1 MTDKMELLKRT
12 KLFVL
17 DMDGTFYLGNQIL
30 PGAADFLKAVEKAG
44 KQYLFFTNNSSRSPR
59 DYMAKLEKMGCPIT
73 RDQIMTSGDV
83 TIRYLQTHYPDKTVY
98 LVGTPPLVESFQ
110 EAGIHLVNE
119 KPDIV
124 VIGFD
129 TTLTYEKLSNACTF
143 IREGALFLAT
153 HLDINCPTETGF
165 IPDCGA
171 ICNMITETTDKKP
184 IYLGKPSK
192 EVVDLCVKA
201 SGFRKEAAQVPG
213 EALCR
218 NRGDGAGQDRLFRP
232 GSGLCGRPPVYRCGY
247 RREKRS
253 RRSAGADRGDTSG
266 RCADFR
272 GAAGCHLCLTGR
284 DGPAALSIVK
294 SAYNLRW
301 I

>member
-1 MTDKMELLKRT
+1 M
-12 KLFVL
+12 
-17 DMDGTFYLGNQIL
+17 
-30 PGAADFLKAVEKAG
+30 EKAG

-83 TIRYLQTHYPDKTVY
+83 TIRYLQTHYPEKTVY

-165 IPDCGA
+165 IPDCGSFCAA
-171 ICNMITETTDKKP
+171 ISLSTGKQPK
-184 IYLGKPSK
+184 YLGKPFAETVEMVLDK
-192 EVVDLCVKA
+192 TGFAAPEVAFV
-201 SGFRKEAAQVPG
+201 G
-213 EALCR
+213 
-218 NRGDGAGQDRLFRP
+218 DRLYTDVAT
-232 GSGLCGRPPVYRCGY
+232 G
-247 RREKRS
+247 EKRS
-253 RRSAGADRGDTSG
+253 RRPAGADRGDTSG

-294 SAYNLRW
+294 SAYNLR
-301 I
+301 

>member
-83 TIRYLQTHYPDKTVY
+83 TIRYLQTHYPEKTVY

-143 IREGALFLAT
+143 IWEGALFLAT
-153 HLDINCPTETGF
+153 HLDINCPTEAEP

-171 ICNMITETTDKKP
+171 ICQAITTSTGFMP
-184 IYLGKPSK
+184 HSLGKPAA
-192 EVVDLCVKA
+192 ETVELVEAV
-201 SGFRKEAAQVPG
+201 SGLPREAIAFVG
-213 EALCR
+213 
-218 NRGDGAGQDRLFRP
+218 DRLYTDVA
-232 GSGLCGRPPVYRCGY
+232 CGTQNGACGILVMTG
-247 RREKRS
+247 ETTPEMLAES
-253 RRSAGADRGDTSG
+253 RFSPDAVFPSLGAM
-266 RCADFR
+266 AP
-272 GAAGCHLCLTGR
+272 LL
-284 DGPAALSIVK
+284 
-294 SAYNLRW
+294 
-301 I
+301 

>member
-143 IREGALFLAT
+143 IRE
-153 HLDINCPTETGF
+153 
-165 IPDCGA
+165 
-171 ICNMITETTDKKP
+171 
-184 IYLGKPSK
+184 
-192 EVVDLCVKA
+192 
-201 SGFRKEAAQVPG
+201 
-213 EALCR
+213 
-218 NRGDGAGQDRLFRP
+218 
-232 GSGLCGRPPVYRCGY
+232 
-247 RREKRS
+247 
-253 RRSAGADRGDTSG
+253 
-266 RCADFR
+266 
-272 GAAGCHLCLTGR
+272 
-284 DGPAALSIVK
+284 LSLIH
-294 SAYNLRW
+294 

>member
-98 LVGTPPLVESFQ
+98 LVGTPPLVESF
-110 EAGIHLVNE
+110 
-119 KPDIV
+119 
-124 VIGFD
+124 D

-165 IPDCGA
+165 IPDCGSFCAA
-171 ICNMITETTDKKP
+171 ISLSTGKQPK
-184 IYLGKPSK
+184 YLGKPFAETVEMVLDKTGFSAP
-192 EVVDLCVKA
+192 EVAFV
-201 SGFRKEAAQVPG
+201 G
-213 EALCR
+213 
-218 NRGDGAGQDRLFRP
+218 DRLYTDVAT
-232 GSGLCGRPPVYRCGY
+232 GVKNGAVGLLV
-247 RREKRS
+247 
-253 RRSAGADRGDTSG
+253 
-266 RCADFR
+266 
-272 GAAGCHLCLTGR
+272 LTGETHLE
-284 DGPAALSIVK
+284 DVPTSEVQPDAIFASLGEMGQQLCQ
-294 SAYNLRW
+294 L
-301 I
+301 

>member
-1 MTDKMELLKRT
+1 
-12 KLFVL
+12 
-17 DMDGTFYLGNQIL
+17 
-30 PGAADFLKAVEKAG
+30 
-44 KQYLFFTNNSSRSPR
+44 
-59 DYMAKLEKMGCPIT
+59 
-73 RDQIMTSGDV
+73 MTSGDV
-83 TIRYLQTHYPDKTVY
+83 TIRYLQTHYPEKTVY

-165 IPDCGA
+165 IPDCGSFCAA
-171 ICNMITETTDKKP
+171 ISLSTGKQPK
-184 IYLGKPSK
+184 YLGKPFAETVEMVLDK
-192 EVVDLCVKA
+192 T
-201 SGFRKEAAQVPG
+201 
-213 EALCR
+213 
-218 NRGDGAGQDRLFRP
+218 
-232 GSGLCGRPPVYRCGY
+232 PVYRCGY

-266 RCADFR
+266 RCAGFR

-294 SAYNLRW
+294 SAYNLR
-301 I
+301 